1 MDKINILIIEDT
13 PEEAT
18 ALQEVLEENNY
29 NVVGIANTY
38 QEALS
43 LFYKLPIDIV
53 IIDVFLDGNPDGIT
67 FAETISTIPN
77 ALKPFVFLTSSIDR
91 QIFER
96 AKLTKPYSFL
106 LKPFNGLETLYAIE
120 MALEKFYDQSNVFIN
135 DHQDTIISECYL
147 FIKKKNA
154 LNKVK
159 ISDIIYIDVEDRYC
173 NIITKQEKFVIQI
186 SLGKIKELLCSK
198 TFVQTHR
205 KYIVNTNT
213 IEKIILEDNLLILE
227 GNHQVTFSGKYKE
240 TIKSFTIL
248 K

>member
-13 PEEAT
+13 PEEAIT
-18 ALQEVLEENNY
+18 LQEVLVENNY
-29 NVVGIANTY
+29 NVVGIASTY

-43 LFYKLPIDIV
+43 LFYKLPIDLV

-67 FAETISTIPN
+67 FAETISIVPN
-77 ALKPFVFLTSSIDR
+77 ALKPFVFLTSSKDR

-96 AKLTKPYSFL
+96 AKLTKPFSFL
-106 LKPFNGLETLYAIE
+106 LKPFNELEVLYAIE
-120 MALEKFYDQSNVFIN
+120 MAVEKFYDQPNVFVSE
-135 DHQDTIISECYL
+135 HQDTVISECYL

-159 ISDIIYIDVEDRYC
+159 TDDIIYIEVDDRYC
-173 NIITKQEKFVIQI
+173 SIITEKEKFVIQI
-186 SLGKIKELLCSK
+186 SLGKISELLCSK

-205 KYIVNTNT
+205 KYIVNTNA
-213 IEKIILEDNLLILE
+213 IEKIILEDNLLILKD
-227 GNHQVTFSGKYKE
+227 NHQVTFSGKYKE
-240 TIKSFTIL
+240 IIKSFTIL